1 MANRLKS
8 ALQQIIHIDQTGFMK
23 GRNIG
28 CNIRTIID
36 LIDYCDA
43 NDIPG
48 SIILLDIEKAF
59 DSVEHDYLFEV
70 LKAFNLGSNFI
81 QWIKSFYCE
90 RKSYICNN
98 GFLSKGICM
107 ERGIFQ
113 GCPISPLLFLCAIEV
128 LAICIRNNE
137 NICGIK

>member
-1 MANRLKS
+1 MSLSQRNGVITVLPKKDRDPHFIKNYRPISLLNTDYKIIAEVMANRLKS
-8 ALQQIIHIDQTGFMK
+8 VLQQIIHIDQTGFMK

-59 DSVEHDYLFEV
+59 DSVEHDYLFW
-70 LKAFNLGSNFI
+70 GSESI
-81 QWIKSFYCE
+81 
-90 RKSYICNN
+90 
-98 GFLSKGICM
+98 
-107 ERGIFQ
+107 
-113 GCPISPLLFLCAIEV
+113 
-128 LAICIRNNE
+128 
-137 NICGIK
+137 